1 MMYIQLTNLPS
12 GTTTEDI
19 DDLLSHMNIIDHIC
33 VANADDPSH
42 IVAWVLLHCSQ
53 TGANA
58 ISDALDGRVFKGR
71 HVSSYTSLF
80 LH

>member
-1 MMYIQLTNLPS
+1 MYIQISNLPC

-19 DDLLSHMNIIDHIC
+19 DDLLSHMNIIDNIC
-33 VANADDPSH
+33 VADSDDPH
-42 IVAWVLLHCSQ
+42 HVVAWVWLHCSQ

-58 ISDALDGRVFKGR
+58 ISNALDGRVVKGR
-71 HVSSYTSLF
+71 HVSSYASLF